1 MMLQAH
7 CGFQPTFATVATISN
22 NALKAFWSKRQAFW
36 FMREHPGPG
45 ALVTASLRHYPSR
58 RCGGWMQDAFQA
70 LLLGKAA
77 QEASTMI
84 YPFEQIQEQAN
95 SEMRALTTTSSEEMT
110 NSDVHEATRG
120 HIRSSYSNDGC
131 KALEA
136 K

>member
-1 MMLQAH
+1 L
-7 CGFQPTFATVATISN
+7 PTIATINN
-22 NALKAFWSKRQAFW
+22 NALKAFRSKRQGFW
-36 FMREHPGPG
+36 FMHANALAPEHW
-45 ALVTASLRHYPSR
+45 SRHHYGITLLADAGR
-58 RCGGWMQDAFQA
+58 MQDAFK
-70 LLLGKAA
+70 LFPPSKAA

-95 SEMRALTTTSSEEMT
+95 SEMRALTTTSSEELT
-110 NSDVHEATRG
+110 DSDVRKATRG